1 MDCIFLLIITS
12 IINGYRP
19 PFQNALLEMFGLKPY
34 VMCFCWYVSFY
45 IMLMLI
51 FPCYVKLLKIRNSY
65 TWDISI
71 SIVFYLGIQLLIKEA
86 EKMDKYNIS
95 SAIYLP
101 VAIIG
106 YLFAK
111 YNVLNRMRDTIQN
124 AFVFYSIVGFLLIC
138 SALVL
143 HGMKSYI
150 GGISIGIVIVP
161 MLMEGIAFTK
171 INLVKWFRKILLV
184 LGENSMNILLLCTIV
199 SIPARKMQRQFMK
212 ILKI

>member
-19 PFQNALLEMFGLKPY
+19 QFQNALLEMFGLKPY

-45 IMLMLI
+45 IMLMFI

-86 EKMDKYNIS
+86 EKMDKYNIILAVS
-95 SAIYLP
+95 IYLL

-124 AFVFYSIVGFLLIC
+124 AFGFYSIVGFLLIC

-150 GGISIGIVIVP
+150 GGISIGIVVVP

-184 LGENSMNILLLCTIV
+184 LGKNSMNIWFLHCIFFQLQQESFFNLLHI
-199 SIPARKMQRQFMK
+199 
-212 ILKI
+212 

>member
-1 MDCIFLLIITS
+1 
-12 IINGYRP
+12 
-19 PFQNALLEMFGLKPY
+19 
-34 VMCFCWYVSFY
+34 
-45 IMLMLI
+45 MLMFI

-86 EKMDKYNIS
+86 EKMDKYNIILAVS
-95 SAIYLP
+95 IYLP

-124 AFVFYSIVGFLLIC
+124 AFGFYSIVGFLLIC

-150 GGISIGIVIVP
+150 GGISIGIVVVP

-184 LGENSMNILLLCTIV
+184 LGKNSMNIWFLHCIFFNCNKRAFSTYCIYD
-199 SIPARKMQRQFMK
+199 
-212 ILKI
+212 

>member
-19 PFQNALLEMFGLKPY
+19 QFQNALLEMFGLKPY

-45 IMLMLI
+45 IMLMFI

-86 EKMDKYNIS
+86 EKMDKYNIILAVS
-95 SAIYLP
+95 IYLP

-124 AFVFYSIVGFLLIC
+124 AFGFYSIEGFLLIC

-150 GGISIGIVIVP
+150 GGISIGIVVVP

-184 LGENSMNILLLCTIV
+184 LGKNSMNIWFLHCIFFQLQQESFFNLLHI
-199 SIPARKMQRQFMK
+199 
-212 ILKI
+212 

>member
-19 PFQNALLEMFGLKPY
+19 QFQNALLEMFGLKPY

-45 IMLMLI
+45 IMLMFI

-86 EKMDKYNIS
+86 EKMDKYNIILAVS
-95 SAIYLP
+95 IYLL

-124 AFVFYSIVGFLLIC
+124 AFGFYSIVGFLLIC
-138 SALVL
+138 SVLVL

-150 GGISIGIVIVP
+150 GGISIGIVVVP

-184 LGENSMNILLLCTIV
+184 LGKNSMNIWFLHCIFFQLQQESFFNLLHI
-199 SIPARKMQRQFMK
+199 
-212 ILKI
+212 

>member
-19 PFQNALLEMFGLKPY
+19 QFQNALLEMFGLKPY

-45 IMLMLI
+45 IMLMFI

-86 EKMDKYNIS
+86 EKMDKYNIILAVS
-95 SAIYLP
+95 IYLP

-124 AFVFYSIVGFLLIC
+124 AFGFYSIVGFLLIC

-150 GGISIGIVIVP
+150 GGISIGIVVVP

-184 LGENSMNILLLCTIV
+184 LGKNSMNIWFLHCIFFQLQQESFFNLLHI
-199 SIPARKMQRQFMK
+199 
-212 ILKI
+212 